1 MDKMLWVA
9 MSGANENMKAV
20 SLRANN
26 LANTNTT
33 GFKADLQQARSM
45 QAFGEGLPTR
55 VFALTES
62 PGPNFAQGAIQTTG
76 RNLDV
81 AIKGQGWLAVQDA
94 NGNERYTRNGSLE
107 IDAGGML
114 RTSSGDPV
122 MGDAGPVFI
131 PMPIDSLT
139 IGTNGNISIRPQG
152 APEDAMEIVDRI
164 KLVNPPLNNVMKN
177 NDGFFELK
185 NGQQALAD
193 ANVKLEVGALEGS
206 NVNAIGEMTQMIQLQ
221 RQYEMNVK
229 MMKTADENAQ
239 RAESLMRLS

>member
-1 MDKMLWVA
+1 MDKMLWIA

-20 SLRANN
+20 SVRANN

-33 GFKADLQQARSM
+33 GFKADLEQARSM

-55 VFALTES
+55 VFSMTES
-62 PGPNFAQGAIQTTG
+62 PGQNFAEGPIRTTG

-81 AIKGQGWLAVQDA
+81 AINGQGWIAVQDA

-122 MGDAGPVFI
+122 MGDAGPVLI

-139 IGTNGNISIRPQG
+139 IGRNGNISIRPQG
-152 APEDAMEIVDRI
+152 APEDANEIVDRI
-164 KLVNPPLNNVMKN
+164 KLVNPPLNNVEKTT
-177 NDGFFELK
+177 DGYFALK
-185 NGQQALAD
+185 DGQQALAD

-206 NVNAIGEMTQMIQLQ
+206 NVNAIGEMTSMIALQ

-239 RAESLMRLS
+239 RSATLMRMS